1 MKTVDTEKTY
11 NKNNP
16 TGFLRLLQIA
26 GTKKWWLFA
35 SMFLAVIATVA
46 QFVPTITVYL
56 IIKELAA
63 HAADLASVDKG
74 MLYRLAFISLGSVA
88 AFGVLLY
95 CSSMLSH
102 IAAFNILY
110 RLRVT
115 VAEKLTRLSMGYFS
129 RTASGKIKKIMGE
142 DVERIELYVA
152 HHIPDITTAV
162 LFPSLVV
169 VFLFVMDWRLAIAA
183 FIPFPLVFGLIFLWM
198 AGGKAKKGFQEY
210 HNALEKMNAAVVE
223 YVRGMPVFR
232 IFGSAGDSFRK
243 LTESVSFYNTWS
255 QKMNKDYSSTYPAF
269 LTAASS
275 SLVFIVPLSV
285 ILLKNTSVHSQLIP
299 TILLFTIVGS
309 GFFFPLLKLMFMAG
323 MLQQINLGVDRI
335 DSILYHEEMK
345 EHDSG
350 LDPADNSIV
359 FKNVCFTYDKVE
371 VLKEVSFRAEPGEIT
386 ALVGPSGAGKST
398 IGLLAA
404 RFWDVNAGRI
414 LIGGID
420 IRKMSN
426 ERLMH
431 HVSFVFQDTFLF
443 FDTIE
448 ENIRMGNSAASKEDV
463 VAAAK
468 AAQCHEFI
476 ERLPQGYRTMV
487 GEGGT
492 YLSGG
497 EQQRI
502 AIARAILK
510 NAPIVIL
517 DEATAYT
524 DPENEGKIL
533 EGLSRLIEGK
543 TVLIIAHRLSTI
555 KTADKILVVNDGR
568 IAETGTHEKL
578 NAKRGLYN
586 SMWETYSRARE
597 WKINPGALS

>member
-1 MKTVDTEKTY
+1 MKNETSESKQ
-11 NKNNP
+11 KSA
-16 TGFLRLLQIA
+16 GFLRLLQIA
-26 GTKKWWLFA
+26 GTKKWWLFG
-35 SMFLAVIATVA
+35 SMFLALVATVA
-46 QFVPTITVYL
+46 QFVPTITIYL

-63 HAADLASVDKG
+63 HAADLASVDRDL
-74 MLYRLAFISLGSVA
+74 LYRLAFISLGSVA
-88 AFGVLLY
+88 AFGILLY

-129 RTASGKIKKIMGE
+129 RTTSGKIKKIMGE

-152 HHIPDITTAV
+152 HHIPDITAAV
-162 LFPSLVV
+162 LFPLLVV
-169 VFLFVMDWRLAIAA
+169 IFLFVMDWRLAIAA

-198 AGGKAKKGFQEY
+198 AGGRVKKGFQEY

-223 YVRGMPVFR
+223 YVRGMPIFR

-255 QKMNKDYSSTYPAF
+255 QKMNKDYSNTYPAF

-275 SLVFIVPLSV
+275 SLVFIVPVSVALLKNSPDQTQIIPV
-285 ILLKNTSVHSQLIP
+285 ILL
-299 TILLFTIVGS
+299 FAIVGS

-323 MLQQINLGVDRI
+323 MLQQINIGVDRI
-335 DSILYHEEMK
+335 DSILNHEEMK
-345 EHDSG
+345 EHDKG
-350 LDPADNSIV
+350 VNPEDNSIV
-359 FKNVCFTYDKVE
+359 FNKVCFTYDKVE
-371 VLKEVSFRAEPGEIT
+371 VLNEVSFRAEPGEIT

-404 RFWDVNAGRI
+404 RFWDVNSGRI

-420 IRKMSN
+420 IREMSS
-426 ERLMH
+426 ERLMN

-448 ENIRMGNSAASKEDV
+448 ENIRMGNSAATKEEV
-463 VAAAK
+463 FAAAK

-497 EQQRI
+497 EQQRV

-517 DEATAYT
+517 DEATAYA

-533 EGLSRLIEGK
+533 KGLSQLIKGK

-555 KTADKILVVNDGR
+555 KTADKILVVNDGH
-568 IAETGTHEKL
+568 IAETGTHETL
-578 NAKRGLYN
+578 NAKNGLYS
-586 SMWETYSRARE
+586 SMWEIYSRARE
-597 WKINPGALS
+597 WKINPEILS